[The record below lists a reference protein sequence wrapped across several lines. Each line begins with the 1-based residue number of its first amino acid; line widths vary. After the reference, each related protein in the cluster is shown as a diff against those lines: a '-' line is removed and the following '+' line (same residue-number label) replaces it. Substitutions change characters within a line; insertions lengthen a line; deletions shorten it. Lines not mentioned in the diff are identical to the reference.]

1 MLWSLDKFF
10 EILSTSFL
18 RKSMEISMENLY
30 VDIGV
35 WRDKIK
41 ICVSQN
47 LAKLGAGARKKSGM
61 GG

>member
-41 ICVSQN
+41 IRVSQN